1 MSDNHLNFTG
11 KNFAGRNLQDIIK
24 TQENIIN
31 QLKRTIQ
38 VYEKNTQ
45 EQNKRI
51 SNHDSLLIEYNSLLK
66 NYSDLEREL
75 TVTKNEN
82 MQLKEIINS
91 KNQSIAEFQSLVQ
104 MSKSKFEMFE
114 RNNNELKLR
123 IKELE
128 AKLSNLPGLMQS
140 NSDLNLK
147 LGEYENKIKLIK
159 DEFNKKEELFNI
171 KLGNQEKI
179 AKSNTRTY
187 EEDIGELNTE
197 IRNLKNHIEMLKRR
211 NDELISLKKN
221 MENDYILKLKTK
233 DKDVEKLSNI
243 ISEQKSSMNRNALNN
258 QSQIVDFKNAIEKL
272 KQENSELS
280 LALEDRDSQISELN
294 NAINQADNFIK
305 QSEAEINT
313 RDNTINSL
321 IQEKDSLLKQLN
333 EKQIDFGEYQNS
345 SEQEMNILH
354 NKVAALEKEKS
365 ILINDNQLHLNEI
378 NQLHDDINQ
387 YLNDDKLHFEE
398 CKQADLKYNDL
409 AKAYKIKE
417 QEYSEALAQLNIL
430 NNKLKVELELIK
442 SKYEKKIQNL
452 TLNNNE
458 LNVRVKNL
466 MNSLIALKDY
476 ALSIERNMNE
486 VQNLKHNFNNSFGNN
501 SMFIRNNNNSFMNE
515 DFGNNNFNNNINL
528 SYHGDFNN
536 YTFDENNQKSRELLN
551 NMKSMINQID
561 TKLYD
566 ENEELFEQ

>member
-1 MSDNHLNFTG
+1 MSENHLNLTG
-11 KNFAGRNLQDIIK
+11 THFAGRNLQDIIK
-24 TQENIIN
+24 TQESIIN

-45 EQNKRI
+45 DQNKRI
-51 SNHDSLLIEYNSLLK
+51 SKHDSLLIEYNSLLK

-114 RNNNELKLR
+114 RNNNQLKLR

-128 AKLSNLPGLMQS
+128 LKLSNLPGLMQS
-140 NSDLNLK
+140 NSELNLK

-187 EEDIGELNTE
+187 EEDIGELNNE

-221 MENDYILKLKTK
+221 IENDYILKLKTK
-233 DKDVEKLSNI
+233 DKDIEKLSNI
-243 ISEQKSSMNRNALNN
+243 ISEQKSSINNNALNN

-272 KQENSELS
+272 KQDNSELR
-280 LALEDRDSQISELN
+280 LALDDRDSQIAELN
-294 NAINQADNFIK
+294 TAINQADNFIK

-321 IQEKDSLLKQLN
+321 MQEKDLLLKQLN

-354 NKVAALEKEKS
+354 NKVAALEKEKNF
-365 ILINDNQLHLNEI
+365 LINDI
-378 NQLHDDINQ
+378 NYQ
-387 YLNDDKLHFEE
+387 
-398 CKQADLKYNDL
+398 
-409 AKAYKIKE
+409 
-417 QEYSEALAQLNIL
+417 
-430 NNKLKVELELIK
+430 KLKIIHRIV
-442 SKYEKKIQNL
+442 
-452 TLNNNE
+452 
-458 LNVRVKNL
+458 
-466 MNSLIALKDY
+466 
-476 ALSIERNMNE
+476 
-486 VQNLKHNFNNSFGNN
+486 
-501 SMFIRNNNNSFMNE
+501 FIF
-515 DFGNNNFNNNINL
+515 FF
-528 SYHGDFNN
+528 
-536 YTFDENNQKSRELLN
+536 
-551 NMKSMINQID
+551 
-561 TKLYD
+561 
-566 ENEELFEQ
+566 

>member
-233 DKDVEKLSNI
+233 DKDIEKLSNI
-243 ISEQKSSMNRNALNN
+243 ISEQKSSMNNNALNN
-258 QSQIVDFKNAIEKL
+258 QSQIVDFKNTIEKL